1 MSYNVIIHI
10 QNEDPIVA
18 EMEKLPGL
26 SDTMIAFTNPRKR
39 DGKPIYYITEG
50 SIAYIFPLSRIGFIE
65 VMASEAEEQEIISF
79 FR

>member
-1 MSYNVIIHI
+1 MAYTVIVHI

-26 SDTMIAFTNPRKR
+26 SDTMIAFINPRKR

-50 SIAYIFPLSRIGFIE
+50 SVAYLFPINRIGFLE
-65 VMASEAEEQEIISF
+65 VMASEEEEQEIISF